1 MGMHRIIIHL
11 LVFVTLILLLIDGG
25 NLPSQ
30 TASVSHHPVFSDI
43 AVRSDE
49 AQLRQEIEAVRKEV
63 EKPSENARIDKIWKK
78 IPGKAGVK
86 VDVDASVEKMQKT
99 GTFDRDLLVL
109 EEVEP
114 EVTLDELPAS
124 PIYRAREDQEQVALL
139 INVSWGEEHIP
150 AILQT
155 LKDAGVKAN
164 FFIEG
169 KWAKENNEIVEMI
182 EEEGHVIG
190 NHAYNHPDMKKMNKA
205 DSVEQITQTNEII
218 NAITGDKP
226 TYFAPPSGSFNQG
239 VIEAAAEQQMETILW
254 SVDTID
260 WQKPTVPVM
269 MKRVTEKL
277 HPGAF
282 ILMHPTP
289 VVEAGLADMLKVIE
303 EKGYSV
309 STLDTILNEGR

>member
-1 MGMHRIIIHL
+1 MHRIIIHL
-11 LVFVTLILLLIDGG
+11 IVFITLIFLLIDSGHT
-25 NLPSQ
+25 PFQ
-30 TASVSHHPVFSDI
+30 TASVAHHPVFSDV
-43 AVRSDE
+43 AVRADE
-49 AQLRQEIEAVRKEV
+49 EELRQEIEAVRQEV
-63 EKPSENARIDKIWKK
+63 EKPAENARIDKIWKK
-78 IPGKAGVK
+78 VPGKAGTK
-86 VDVDASVEKMQKT
+86 VDVDASLEKMKKA
-99 GTFDRDLLVL
+99 GMFDRELLVI

-114 EVTLDELPAS
+114 EITLDELPAS

-139 INVSWGEEHIP
+139 INVSWGEDHIP

-155 LKDAGVKAN
+155 LKEANVKAN

-169 KWAKENNEIVEMI
+169 KWAKEHNQLVEMI
-182 EEEGHVIG
+182 KEEGHVIG
-190 NHAYNHPDMKKMNKA
+190 NHAYNHPDMKKMSKTESA
-205 DSVEQITQTNEII
+205 EQISETNEII
-218 NAITGDKP
+218 HAITGEKP
-226 TYFAPPSGSFNQG
+226 VYFAPPSGSFNDG
-239 VIEAAAEQQMETILW
+239 VIQAADEQQMETILW

-289 VVEAGLADMLKVIE
+289 VVEAGLGDMLKAIE
-303 EKGYSV
+303 DKGYSV

>member
-1 MGMHRIIIHL
+1 MHRIIIHL
-11 LVFVTLILLLIDGG
+11 LVFVTLIFLLIDGG
-25 NLPSQ
+25 NLPFQ

-86 VDVDASVEKMQKT
+86 VDVDASLEKMQKT
-99 GTFDRDLLVL
+99 GTFDRELLVL

-139 INVSWGEEHIP
+139 INVSWGEKHIP
-150 AILQT
+150 SILQT

-182 EEEGHVIG
+182 KEEGHVIG
-190 NHAYNHPDMKKMNKA
+190 NHAYNHPDMKRMNKA

-218 NAITGDKP
+218 HAIIGDKP

-239 VIEAAAEQQMETILW
+239 VIEAAAEQQMETVLW

>member
-1 MGMHRIIIHL
+1 MHRIIIHL

-30 TASVSHHPVFSDI
+30 TESVSHHPVFSDI

-99 GTFDRDLLVL
+99 GTFDRELLVL

-150 AILQT
+150 PILQT

-164 FFIEG
+164 FFLEG

-190 NHAYNHPDMKKMNKA
+190 NHAYNHPDMKQMNKA

-239 VIEAAAEQQMETILW
+239 VIEAAAEQHMETILW

>member
-1 MGMHRIIIHL
+1 MHRIIIHL
-11 LVFVTLILLLIDGG
+11 VVFVTLIFLLIDSDHI
-25 NLPSQ
+25 PFR
-30 TASVSHHPVFSDI
+30 ASSADHHPVFSDI
-43 AVRSDE
+43 AVRADE
-49 AQLRQEIEAVRKEV
+49 EELRQEIEAVRKEV
-63 EKPSENARIDKIWKK
+63 EQPAENARIDKIWKK
-78 IPGKAGVK
+78 IPGKAGIK
-86 VDVDASVEKMQKT
+86 VNVEASLEKMKKV
-99 GTFDRDLLVL
+99 GTFDRELLVV

-114 EVTLDELPAS
+114 EITLDELQPS
-124 PIYRAREDQEQVALL
+124 PIYRAREDQEQIALL

-155 LKDAGVKAN
+155 LKDANVKAN

-169 KWAKENNEIVEMI
+169 KWAKENNQLVEMI
-182 EEEGHVIG
+182 KEEGHVIG
-190 NHAYNHPDMKKMNKA
+190 NHAYNHPDMKRMNKV
-205 DSVEQITQTNEII
+205 DSAEQISQTNEII
-218 NAITGDKP
+218 HAITGDKP
-226 TYFAPPSGSFNQG
+226 IYFAPPSGSFNDG
-239 VIEAAAEQQMETILW
+239 VIQAASDQGMETILW

-289 VVEAGLADMLKVIE
+289 VVEAGLEEMLKAIE
-303 EKGYSV
+303 DKGYSV